1 MSGEVLLS
9 ANGLTRDFGGR
20 RVVDGIDL
28 SLQAG
33 EVMGLLGP
41 NGAGKSTTLKMLTG
55 VLAPTLGSVSVCGSD
70 LERVPSAAKRHL
82 GYLPEEAPLYPDL
95 TVDEYLSYCAALKLV
110 DDSAKAGALADAKR
124 RCGLNDVGTRLIGKL
139 SKGYKQ
145 RIGIAQAIIH
155 APSVLILDEP
165 TNGLDPNQIR
175 DVRALVRELA
185 AASQALIISTHILSE
200 VQTLCD
206 KVMIINQGKL
216 CYSGELS
223 SSTTNIV
230 VELSPQPDIEFFQQL
245 NGVSKVTRLDD
256 SRISLACTTR
266 RQVSDALAK
275 HCLDHDVELIELS
288 SGLSH
293 LEQLFFE
300 LTCNDGTAVT

>member
-9 ANGLTRDFGGR
+9 ATGLTRDFGGR
-20 RVVDGIDL
+20 RVVDDVDL
-28 SLQAG
+28 TLQAG
-33 EVMGLLGP
+33 EVLGLLGP

-55 VLAPTLGSVSVCGSD
+55 VLAPSLGSVSVCGFD
-70 LERVPSAAKRHL
+70 LERAPNAAKRFL

-95 TVDEYLSYCAALKLV
+95 TVDEYLGYCAALKLI
-110 DDSAKAGALADAKR
+110 DPSAKSDAIAKAKG
-124 RCGLNDVGTRLIGKL
+124 RCGLTDVGSRLIGKL

-206 KVMIINQGKL
+206 KVMIIDQGKL
-216 CYSGELS
+216 CYSGELNN
-223 SSTTNIV
+223 STANVV
-230 VELSPQPDIEFFQQL
+230 VEMSPQPEIGFFQQL
-245 NGVSKVTRLDD
+245 DGVSAVKRIGD
-256 SRISLACTTR
+256 SRFSLSCTSR
-266 RQVSDALAK
+266 RQVSDAVAK
-275 HCLDHDVELIELS
+275 HCVENKVELVELS
-288 SGLSH
+288 SGLSL
-293 LEQLFFE
+293 LEQLFFD
-300 LTCNDGTAVT
+300 LTCNDGNPEA